1 MTFVQRHAYGWGTIL
16 AALLWPLFPKRRR
29 IAVENILKAKVTSDA
44 KEAARIAK
52 ESWCHLA
59 GHIAEAFCVPDVITA
74 ENWKEHLIVEGASAK
89 AVKLLLEETD
99 KPIIIASAHHG
110 VWEAATNL
118 LSFSRPMIAIA
129 RVMNSRFVANWLEK
143 HHFRGRI
150 TVIDKNNGFTPD
162 IMRQWKETNAA
173 MTILIDQHTARGAM
187 LKFFG
192 RPARTFTSATRLA
205 MRYSAPIVVG
215 TFVRTGPYMYKL
227 VGGDPVVLSKDDDKL
242 AATQLLN
249 DRLEEAIRQY
259 PGQYLWFHKRWRDD

>member
-1 MTFVQRHAYGWGTIL
+1 MTFVQRHAYGFGAGF
-16 AALLWPLFPKRRR
+16 AALLWPFFGKRRR
-29 IAVENILKAKVTSDA
+29 LAVENILKAKVTNDETKA
-44 KEAARIAK
+44 KRIAK

-59 GHIAEAFCVPDVITA
+59 GHIAEAFCVPNVITA
-74 ENWKEHLIVEGASAK
+74 ENWREHLSVEGASEK
-89 AVKLLLEETD
+89 AVKLLLEKPEE
-99 KPIIIASAHHG
+99 PIIIASAHHG

-129 RVMNSRFVANWLEK
+129 RVMNSKFVANWLEK

-162 IMRQWKETNAA
+162 IMKQWRETNAA
-173 MTILIDQHTARGAM
+173 MTILIDQHTARGAR
-187 LKFFG
+187 LTFFG

-215 TFVRTGPYMYKL
+215 SFVRIGPYKYKL
-227 VGGDPVVLSKDDDKL
+227 VGGDPIVLDRNADKL

-249 DRLEEAIRQY
+249 DRLEAAIRQY
-259 PGQYLWFHKRWRDD
+259 PGQYLWFHKRWRE